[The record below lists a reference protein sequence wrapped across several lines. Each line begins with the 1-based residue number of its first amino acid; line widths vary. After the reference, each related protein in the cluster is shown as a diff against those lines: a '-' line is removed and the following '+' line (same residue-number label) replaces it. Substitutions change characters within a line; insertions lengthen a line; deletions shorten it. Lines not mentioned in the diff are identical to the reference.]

1 MKKIK
6 NKNIFLRDL
15 LKVFFYILII
25 LYIFTGLYNER
36 YFKIYPTLYLYP
48 NNYKEINIVKQYI
61 NVSQNN
67 QTILDFIK
75 LTDESVAHAFV
86 QHINEN
92 IEELHNYER
101 EIVLYI
107 LFFKYLFNRAR
118 PKQIDTSVNI
128 FNSISANTP
137 AFPSGHSMQGLYL
150 AKKLSKKYP
159 EKQELFYK
167 IADDCGKAR
176 IYAGLHYPSDH
187 YFGQFLINILP

>member
-6 NKNIFLRDL
+6 NKTIFLRDL
-15 LKVFFYILII
+15 LKFFFYILII

-61 NVSQNN
+61 NISQNN

-118 PKQIDTSVNI
+118 PKQIDKSVNI

-150 AKKLSKKYP
+150 AKKLSKNIQK
-159 EKQELFYK
+159 KKNCF
-167 IADDCGKAR
+167 
-176 IYAGLHYPSDH
+176 
-187 YFGQFLINILP
+187 IN